1 MIHLEE
7 KIYFYLLLLLPLFT
21 LLYVGVQLWRA
32 RAVKR
37 FAEKSTFSRLASET
51 SHFKP
56 WVKFVFFILVFTF
69 IVIGLVNPKVGT
81 KLETVKR
88 EGVDIVFA
96 IDVSKSMLAEDVK
109 PNRIEKAKH
118 IISQVIEQLHGD
130 RVAFVPYAAQAY
142 PQLPLTSDYSAAKIF
157 LQGINT
163 DMLSSQGTA
172 IREAIQT
179 AVDYFKDSGQ
189 ASKILVILSDG
200 EDHEQGVGDLLQEIN
215 DKGIR
220 IFTIGLG
227 TAQGATIPITENGQT
242 FPKRDKDGQVV
253 ITKLNQPLLE
263 EIAQGAS
270 GKYFDGTN
278 TREVLDNIKKAL
290 DNIEKN
296 EYESQVFSDYKDQF
310 QWFLAIAF
318 VLLVIDIF
326 ISYKKTSWVR
336 ALNLFGEKEKSE
348 K

>member
-37 FAEKSTFSRLASET
+37 FAEKPTFSRLASET

-69 IVIGLVNPKVGT
+69 IIIGLVNPKVGT

-96 IDVSKSMLAEDVK
+96 IDVSKSMLAEDVQ

-220 IFTIGLG
+220 
-227 TAQGATIPITENGQT
+227 T
-242 FPKRDKDGQVV
+242 FPKRDRDGQVV